1 MAKSRLNRWSNSLCV
16 FVKRSSSSLS
26 CSSSSYFLFQ
36 FSSYLFCVLIA
47 EDCKIHDSFR
57 VRTPVFF
64 TRYIHSHTHTFTCE
78 YVSCILSFNMSVGV
92 FFFNSCSFLLSF
104 FTILWAFPEP
114 SWYFHV
120 LYRWLLYCF
129 HHSLQWW
136 DYSLCC
142 NKRKIKTGTFSHA
155 VMHCE
160 WDEKAAH
167 QINMRERIQCHPN
180 VLKFVQVNWARC
192 FYIDIYIYIL
202 SIRSLQNTHTYAST
216 HTHKYTRA
224 NRFHK

>member
-1 MAKSRLNRWSNSLCV
+1 MCPAFFHLICRLVCFFLILV
-16 FVKRSSSSLS
+16 RSSW
-26 CSSSSYFLFQ
+26 
-36 FSSYLFCVLIA
+36 V
-47 EDCKIHDSFR
+47 
-57 VRTPVFF
+57 
-64 TRYIHSHTHTFTCE
+64 
-78 YVSCILSFNMSVGV
+78 
-92 FFFNSCSFLLSF
+92 F

-114 SWYFHV
+114 SWYFHA

-155 VMHCE
+155 AMHCE

-192 FYIDIYIYIL
+192 FYIDMYIFCPFALFKIHTRTQAR
-202 SIRSLQNTHTYAST
+202 IHTNTHVQIVFTN
-216 HTHKYTRA
+216 KIQV
-224 NRFHK
+224 NRPFCNWVATKTFKKPKQLRLLLRIHCVYVRVELFRFGFL

>member
-1 MAKSRLNRWSNSLCV
+1 MCPA
-16 FVKRSSSSLS
+16 F
-26 CSSSSYFLFQ
+26 FH
-36 FSSYLFCVLIA
+36 LI
-47 EDCKIHDSFR
+47 
-57 VRTPVFF
+57 
-64 TRYIHSHTHTFTCE
+64 
-78 YVSCILSFNMSVGV
+78 SVGV
-92 FFFNSCSFLLSF
+92 CFFLILVRSSWVFLRSYEHFQSLLGIF
-104 FTILWAFPEP
+104 MRYI
-114 SWYFHV
+114 
-120 LYRWLLYCF
+120 RWLLYCF

-142 NKRKIKTGTFSHA
+142 NKRKIKTGTFSYA

-202 SIRSLQNTHTYAST
+202 SIRSLQNTYSRTQARIHTNT
-216 HTHKYTRA
+216 HVQIVFTNKIQV
-224 NRFHK
+224 NRPFCNWVATKTFKKPKQLRLLLRILCVYVGTCGTVSVWFL

>member
-1 MAKSRLNRWSNSLCV
+1 MCPAFFHLICRLVCFFLILV
-16 FVKRSSSSLS
+16 RSSW
-26 CSSSSYFLFQ
+26 
-36 FSSYLFCVLIA
+36 V
-47 EDCKIHDSFR
+47 
-57 VRTPVFF
+57 
-64 TRYIHSHTHTFTCE
+64 
-78 YVSCILSFNMSVGV
+78 
-92 FFFNSCSFLLSF
+92 F

-114 SWYFHV
+114 SWYFHA

-192 FYIDIYIYIL
+192 FYIDIYINFVHSL
-202 SIRSLQNTHTYAST
+202 SS
-216 HTHKYTRA
+216 KYTHVRKHA
-224 NRFHK
+224 YTQLHTCKSFLQIKYKWTDPFAIEWQRRHSRNQNNFVYCYGFTVCMYVWNCFGLVFYNA